1 MKSLNTFQDV
11 LTFNQDIW
19 KHTRKITSLFDWA
32 GNSNLIGSVALDNKM
47 LLYDIR
53 LSKPVLN
60 KFINAPFQNCLK
72 TYDNKLVIAPKESNS
87 LIEVFDMRKFDQVYS
102 IMVNKC
108 ITEDSE
114 KFIVQEMTSKFDD
127 SDVPFNFRFE
137 KSSLKN
143 KINSTRE
150 SKFLN
155 LVVGISK
162 KY

>member
-1 MKSLNTFQDV
+1 MKSLNTFQNV

-87 LIEVFDMRKFDQVYS
+87 LIEVFDMRKFDQAYS

-108 ITEDSE
+108 ITDDSG
-114 KFIVQEMTSKFDD
+114 KFIVQEMASRFDD
-127 SDVPFNFRFE
+127 SNVPFNFRFE
-137 KSSLKN
+137 KSGLKN
-143 KINSTRE
+143 KINLTRE

-155 LVVGISK
+155 LVVGISEM
-162 KY
+162 Y